1 MKKKNLAVGALALV
15 GVLALSGCASDAIEA
30 LVKERDELKFD
41 YAKKGRA
48 LARMGQ
54 RYTEAEADRQATIRE
69 RDELAAVIYGAQ
81 VEADYLTVH
90 GVLGSGARVKRILST
105 APADA
110 LREHDAALIESLAD
124 DMEGGFNRETLN
136 LERRQIKRWLRER
149 ARQVREGQ

>member
-1 MKKKNLAVGALALV
+1 MNDYTEQDHEALIAEAREWPRDGVNEGPLVNALA
-15 GVLALSGCASDAIEA
+15 DAIEA
-30 LVKERDELKFD
+30 LVK
-41 YAKKGRA
+41 
-48 LARMGQ
+48 
-54 RYTEAEADRQATIRE
+54 E

-149 ARQVREGQ
+149 ARQVREGEA